1 MRHMN
6 KTRYQTGPLS
16 LSLFSSFVRQG
27 GHRRLVPHD
36 VKRRRS
42 TCARAFLRTCH
53 ARLPGGEK
61 RVDPTKSSCASLLSL
76 HKNIQHPE
84 TLPLALR
91 HYNRI
96 TKIRHDLPQIRRFS
110 FLSVSIDVTLSLVDH
125 FSISLEAEMV
135 VSFLVNVQNNKLQNN
150 FSLMLLYDILK
161 MKEIIL

>member
-1 MRHMN
+1 MN
-6 KTRYQTGPLS
+6 KTRYQTRPP
-16 LSLFSSFVRQG
+16 SLFLSPFARQG

-61 RVDPTKSSCASLLSL
+61 QVEPTKSSRASLLSL
-76 HKNIQHPE
+76 HKTCSIPE

-96 TKIRHDLPQIRRFS
+96 TKINHDLPQIRRFS
-110 FLSVSIDVTLSLVDH
+110 FLSASIHVTLSLVDH
-125 FSISLEAEMV
+125 FLSHFTREEMV
-135 VSFLVNVQNNKLQNN
+135 VSGLAKC
-150 FSLMLLYDILK
+150 SK
-161 MKEIIL
+161 